1 MPTYNSEHYIFNYQA
16 GSLAEKDIQKISAEQ
31 EKCFSK
37 ICKTLKVNYEEK
49 IIYYLLDSPSE
60 VGRLYGGSEPI
71 NGFAIWGENKIYAV
85 YNEEIKCIGYHEDV
99 HLISFMI
106 NSPTSDFVVEGLA
119 MYFDESWWGIPNDVW
134 ASYYKDNEKLPL
146 IEDMLDN
153 NVFANLDCAITYP
166 IAGAFTKYL
175 ITTYG
180 MDKYIS
186 FYKTNSD
193 MYQDACIKIFNC
205 TLKDLE
211 QNFWLKESQVQYDLT
226 ALQLLHD
233 KNNIN
238 I

>member
-1 MPTYNSEHYIFNYQA
+1 PQLILE
-16 GSLAEKDIQKISAEQ
+16 L
-31 EKCFSK
+31 FSK
-37 ICKTLKVNYEEK
+37 PQLILKNH
-49 IIYYLLDSPSE
+49 
-60 VGRLYGGSEPI
+60 
-71 NGFAIWGENKIYAV
+71 KIYAV

-166 IAGAFTKYL
+166 LAGAFTKYL

-180 MDKYIS
+180 MDKYIA

-193 MYQDACIKIFNC
+193 MYQDECMKIFNC

-226 ALQLLHD
+226 ALQLLQD
-233 KNNIN
+233 KNKIN